1 MIVYSSPTC
10 PWCLRL
16 KQFLGENNVIFQD
29 IDVSGNQQAAEE
41 MIRKT
46 GQMAVPAI
54 DIEGEIIVG
63 FDREKIKSAL
73 GL

>member
-1 MIVYSSPTC
+1 VIVYSSPTC